1 VLLYRSTGLYLFDH
15 DQWIMNFS
23 LPLRMRIYL
32 SILLCVLVAGMI
44 GLMVIE
50 QLSPLDAFY
59 FLIVTI
65 ATVGYGDIHPV
76 SPAGK
81 ILVIV
86 IILTGVGC
94 FIGVAANSI
103 EFIIDE
109 RERKSRMEKLN
120 MIIGIF
126 FSEVGTSL
134 IKKMSACDSSIDEIR
149 SALIVSNNWSGAEF
163 AHARDVLENRVYSL
177 DSCSVP
183 LEDLHGFLMDHKGF
197 LLALLENP
205 QLIEHDSF
213 TPLLQALFHLTE
225 ELMAR
230 ETFTGLPPAD
240 YAHLS
245 GDINRVYRLL
255 VIEWLTYMQYLK
267 RFYPYLFSLAM
278 RQNPFDTNA
287 SVIVS

>member
-1 VLLYRSTGLYLFDH
+1 
-15 DQWIMNFS
+15 MNFS
-23 LPLRMRIYL
+23 IPLRMRVYL
-32 SILLCVLVAGMI
+32 SILFCVLAVGMI
-44 GLMVIE
+44 GLMLIE
-50 QLSPLDAFY
+50 QLTPLDAFY

-65 ATVGYGDIHPV
+65 ATVGYGDIHPLT
-76 SPAGK
+76 PAGK
-81 ILVIV
+81 ILVMI

-103 EFIIDE
+103 ESMIDE
-109 RERKSRMEKLN
+109 RERKVRIEKLN

-126 FSEVGTSL
+126 FSEVGTKIL
-134 IKKMSACDSSIDEIR
+134 KKFSEHDLSIHEIR
-149 SALIVSNNWSGAEF
+149 SALLVSNNWSDAEF
-163 AHARDVLENRVYSL
+163 AHAKKVLENHVCNL
-177 DSCSVP
+177 DSRSVP
-183 LEDLHGFLMDHKGF
+183 LEDLHGFLMHHKGF

-230 ETFTGLPPAD
+230 DKLTGLPTTD

-255 VIEWLTYMQYLK
+255 MIEWLTYMKYLK
-267 RFYPYLFSLAM
+267 QNYPYLFSLAM

-287 SVIVS
+287 TVIVS

>member
-1 VLLYRSTGLYLFDH
+1 MVFALTYRIRVYL
-15 DQWIMNFS
+15 
-23 LPLRMRIYL
+23 
-32 SILLCVLVAGMI
+32 ILLICIICGGII
-44 GLMVIE
+44 GLVLIE
-50 QLSPLDAFY
+50 HLSVLDAFY

-65 ATVGYGDIHPV
+65 ATVGYGDIHPLTD
-76 SPAGK
+76 AGK
-81 ILVIV
+81 ILVIL

-94 FIGVAANSI
+94 FVGVVANAV
-103 EFIIDE
+103 EYMIDE
-109 RERKSRMEKLN
+109 KERQLRLEKLN

-126 FSEVGTSL
+126 FSEVGTPVL
-134 IKKMSACDSSIDEIR
+134 KKISVHDPTLGEIR
-149 SALIVSNNWSGAEF
+149 AALQVSNNWSDSDF
-163 AHARDVLENRVYSL
+163 AHAGDVLKTHVCTL
-177 DSCSVP
+177 DSQSVS
-183 LEDLHGFLMDHKGF
+183 LSDLHLFLMDHKGF
-197 LLALLENP
+197 LLGLLENP

-230 ETFTGLPPAD
+230 ETLTGLPPAD

-255 VIEWLTYMQYLK
+255 MIEWLTYMKYLK
-267 RFYPYLFSLAM
+267 QNYPYLFSLAM